1 MPVISQHLPP
11 NKLLSLAS
19 DRETISQ
26 INQVAG
32 LAYFGGRLPSY
43 RRILG
48 LFEQTHSGDF
58 AELQLA
64 LDSGDYGSAQRIAH
78 SLKSVSLTLGAES
91 LSKLAQSVEKR
102 IREVKIDAELSAEIV
117 SMTEAF
123 KLVCSEIAAMQ
134 IDINAPALIDVDPQF
149 FHALVAKFELQ
160 LDNQDSHA
168 VETWRTLE
176 PLLEEAVGVDVVEQL
191 AQQMQRPL
199 DLIAAQATLRK
210 IVLDSP
216 GIKS

>member
-1 MPVISQHLPP
+1 
-11 NKLLSLAS
+11 
-19 DRETISQ
+19 
-26 INQVAG
+26 
-32 LAYFGGRLPSY
+32 
-43 RRILG
+43 
-48 LFEQTHSGDF
+48 
-58 AELQLA
+58 LA

-168 VETWRTLE
+168 IETWRTLE

-199 DLIAAQATLRK
+199 DLLAAQATLRK